1 MKDFTE
7 NEQYKDSSWFTALL
21 LREEDSLYV
30 DAALSERLNPLGIKP
45 KIWTSSITFLIMLA
59 IGIGI
64 GSVAELV
71 QATRPAVVQ
80 QTQTLKD
87 QVIALQAKVNAAA
100 NRNKKLQSD
109 IEQLREY
116 ILPTDNRLL
125 NKSFAAAARMGGFTT
140 VRGEG
145 LQIEFQERSGATG
158 SDLVLDVDLVNT
170 LNGLWE
176 AGASAIAVNGH
187 RITSTTAIRNAGSAI
202 LVDFEPL
209 EKPILISAIGGPK
222 LADKFFTTDAYFWL
236 KDMSDNYPIVV
247 NYQQNEKMKLVA
259 DTIPSLT
266 FAERISE

>member
-7 NEQYKDSSWFTALL
+7 NEPYKDSSWFTSLL
-21 LREEDSLYV
+21 LREEDTLYA

-45 KIWTSSITFLIMLA
+45 KIWTSTITFLIMLA

-64 GSVAELV
+64 GSIAELV

-80 QTQTLKD
+80 QTQTLRD
-87 QVIALQAKVNAAA
+87 QVIALQSKVNAAA
-100 NRNKKLQSD
+100 NRNQKLQLD

-116 ILPTDNRLL
+116 LLPTDNQLL
-125 NKSFAAAARMGGFTT
+125 NKNFAAAARFGGFTT
-140 VRGEG
+140 ERGQG
-145 LQIEFQERSGATG
+145 LRIEFQEKTGATG
-158 SDLVLDVDLVNT
+158 SDLVLDVDIVNT

-176 AGASAIAVNGH
+176 SGASAIAVNGH
-187 RITSTTAIRNAGSAI
+187 RITPTTAIRNAGSAI

-222 LADKFFTTDAYFWL
+222 LADNFFETDAYYWL
-236 KDMSDNYPIVV
+236 KDMSENYPIVV
-247 NYQQNEKMKLVA
+247 NYQQDEKIKLLA
-259 DTIPSLT
+259 DTIPSLN